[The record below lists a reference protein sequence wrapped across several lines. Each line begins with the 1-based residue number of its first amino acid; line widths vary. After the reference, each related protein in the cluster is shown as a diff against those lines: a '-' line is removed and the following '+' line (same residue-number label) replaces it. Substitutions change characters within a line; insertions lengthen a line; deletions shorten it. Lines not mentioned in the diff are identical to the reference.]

1 MNEEI
6 PLALQ
11 TDEVLRQETI
21 EKNERIFEENIKKS
35 KLEKIIHEIKNDQM
49 EDHEL
54 VKQQNQ
60 M

>member
-1 MNEEI
+1 MPEEI

-49 EDHEL
+49 EDQEL
-54 VKQQNQ
+54 VKQQN
-60 M
+60 

>member
-1 MNEEI
+1 MTEEI

-49 EDHEL
+49 ED
-54 VKQQNQ
+54 
-60 M
+60 

>member
-1 MNEEI
+1 MTEEI

-49 EDHEL
+49 EDQEL
-54 VKQQNQ
+54 VKQQN
-60 M
+60 

>member
-1 MNEEI
+1 MTEEI

-21 EKNERIFEENIKKS
+21 VKNERIFEENIKKS

-49 EDHEL
+49 EDQEL
-54 VKQQNQ
+54 VKQQN
-60 M
+60 